1 VRTLQAHFYQSSEFK
16 VGTVMGLG
24 DIYPRMTA
32 SKQNSNNWGTW
43 WSHGHWRL
51 AFAATQYQTFL

>member
-24 DIYPRMTA
+24 DIHPRMTA
-32 SKQNSNNWGTW
+32 SKQKHAGMTLFRYYNNAST
-43 WSHGHWRL
+43 SKYSTNEV
-51 AFAATQYQTFL
+51 FV